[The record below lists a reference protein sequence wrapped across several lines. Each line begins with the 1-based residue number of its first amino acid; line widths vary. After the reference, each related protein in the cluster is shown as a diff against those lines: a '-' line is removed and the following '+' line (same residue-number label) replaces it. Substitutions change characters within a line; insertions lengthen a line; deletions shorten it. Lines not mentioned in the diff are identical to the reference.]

1 MRHYNI
7 DAEHYVHIVQI
18 LIKNKI
24 KKIISFYF
32 LLPCLFCWRLLNWL
46 FRIPS
51 CAARLVMSF
60 RANGDCPATKSGSN
74 TSMCCCFFLAA
85 LCCGRGWSSTRT
97 GLLACLPPL
106 GNGNWCCFKKNHSSL
121 NGWIYKQKKR
131 QNEAQ

>member
-1 MRHYNI
+1 MPLLIKKTLRHYNI
-7 DAEHYVHIVQI
+7 DAEHIVQI

-60 RANGDCPATKSGSN
+60 RANGDCPTTKSGSN

-106 GNGNWCCFKKNHSSL
+106 GNGNWCCFKKNHFIKWL
-121 NGWIYKQKKR
+121 NI
-131 QNEAQ
+131 